1 MINFATKDY
10 FKRQKNTT
18 DYMEVQRP
26 NITEQNI
33 GRVIGGAS
41 HLELVHEEEK
51 LTAEDY
57 PLLVEAIKNDILNIG
72 KEIRNQISK
81 IGRTLISLFK
91 EKEPAEVIR
100 DIDFTRSRHLS
111 PLRTQKPTTFVDF
124 KRGKILPPPSKAI
137 ATLIDDKEDDA
148 ADWR

>member
-41 HLELVHEEEK
+41 HLEVVHEEEK

-91 EKEPAEVIR
+91 EKEPAEVIIG
-100 DIDFTRSRHLS
+100 IDFRQSRNLS

-124 KRGKILPPPSKAI
+124 KRGSIIQAPPKTVTS
-137 ATLIDDKEDDA
+137 LIEEDS
-148 ADWR
+148 AD

>member
-41 HLELVHEEEK
+41 HLEVVHEEEK

-81 IGRTLISLFK
+81 IGRTLISFFK
-91 EKEPAEVIR
+91 EKEPAEVIIG
-100 DIDFTRSRHLS
+100 IDFRQYRNLS
-111 PLRTQKPTTFVDF
+111 QLRTQKPTTFVDF
-124 KRGKILPPPSKAI
+124 KRGRIIQAPPKTVTS
-137 ATLIDDKEDDA
+137 LIEEDS
-148 ADWR
+148 AD